1 MIKRYIKKKVLL
13 ILHLLR
19 KIITFFKKTYVFII
33 KNITPKNDF
42 VMPGGKSTYCYDKFK
57 EDELKLCY
65 ENFKPH
71 FLKSVFLDKNLM
83 KEFAIKRALENDSD
97 ANNQYNYLEFGVG
110 RGTSSKIF
118 LKHLEKKK
126 LYGFDSFVGLK
137 EDWVGQ
143 NYTANSL
150 SQNGIVPKLGP
161 NFFPIQGWIQD
172 TLPEFLKKNPKKIN
186 FIHVDCDTYET
197 TKFILSNLKPYL
209 IKGCVILFDE
219 LYNFPGWRAGEYKA
233 LIEVFNENEYKYL
246 AFSYNKNNVTIQLV

>member
-1 MIKRYIKKKVLL
+1 
-13 ILHLLR
+13 
-19 KIITFFKKTYVFII
+19 
-33 KNITPKNDF
+33 
-42 VMPGGKSTYCYDKFK
+42 
-57 EDELKLCY
+57 
-65 ENFKPH
+65 
-71 FLKSVFLDKNLM
+71 M

-97 ANNQYNYLEFGVG
+97 TNNQYNYLEFGVG

-143 NYTANSL
+143 NYPANSL
-150 SQNGIVPKLGP
+150 SQKGIVPKLGP

-233 LIEVFNENEYKYL
+233 LKEVFNENEYKYL

>member
-83 KEFAIKRALENDSD
+83 KEFAIKRALKNDSD

-150 SQNGIVPKLGP
+150 SQKGIVPKLGP

-209 IKGCVILFDE
+209 IKGCVILF
-219 LYNFPGWRAGEYKA
+219 
-233 LIEVFNENEYKYL
+233 NENEYKYL

>member
-1 MIKRYIKKKVLL
+1 
-13 ILHLLR
+13 
-19 KIITFFKKTYVFII
+19 
-33 KNITPKNDF
+33 
-42 VMPGGKSTYCYDKFK
+42 
-57 EDELKLCY
+57 
-65 ENFKPH
+65 
-71 FLKSVFLDKNLM
+71 M
-83 KEFAIKRALENDSD
+83 KEFAIKRALKNDSD
-97 ANNQYNYLEFGVG
+97 ANNHYNYLEFGVG

-150 SQNGIVPKLGP
+150 SQKGIVPKLGP